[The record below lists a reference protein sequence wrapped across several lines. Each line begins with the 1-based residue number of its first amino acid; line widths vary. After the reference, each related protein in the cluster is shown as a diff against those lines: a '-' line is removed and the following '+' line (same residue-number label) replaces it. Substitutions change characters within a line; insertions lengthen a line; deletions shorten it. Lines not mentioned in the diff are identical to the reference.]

1 MSDINLEHIIE
12 DYEKTLAFPENK
24 PKTLFFL
31 CPVGLAGAGKT
42 TVMKKLCERLS
53 LLRISNDEIREAIK
67 DPKYFELAN
76 KISQEV
82 GIKYAKLGYS
92 IGADGNSTSIWNNES
107 FNKLLDSLHAK
118 AIWIHINP
126 PESFIVN
133 KFKNLVY
140 KDTGIYKDP
149 EHALSELERS
159 KQNVKTEGI
168 PFTYTFDTSKD
179 DLDKQIENSIVIIQ
193 EELNK

>member
-1 MSDINLEHIIE
+1 MSDINLEQIVQ
-12 DYEKTLAFPENK
+12 DYEKTLVFPENK

-53 LLRISNDEIREAIK
+53 LLRISNDEIREIIK
-67 DPKYFELAN
+67 DANHFDVVTKVTGELGA
-76 KISQEV
+76 
-82 GIKYAKLGYS
+82 KYAKLGYS
-92 IGADGNSTSIWNNES
+92 IGVDSNTSSLWNNES
-107 FNKLLDSLHAK
+107 FGKLVESLGAK
-118 AIWIHINP
+118 VIWIHINP

-149 EHALSELERS
+149 EHALKELERS

-168 PFTYTFDTSKD
+168 PFTYTFDTSRE
-179 DLDKQIENSIVIIQ
+179 DLDKQIENSIAIIQ
-193 EELNK
+193 EELDK

>member
-1 MSDINLEHIIE
+1 MSDINLQQIIE
-12 DYEKTLAFPENK
+12 DYEKTLVFPENK

-53 LLRISNDEIREAIK
+53 LLRISNDEIREIIK
-67 DPKYFELAN
+67 DPEHFDVATQVTGEL
-76 KISQEV
+76 
-82 GIKYAKLGYS
+82 GRKYAKLGYS
-92 IGADGNSTSIWNNES
+92 IGVDSNVSSLWNNVPFIKLVES
-107 FNKLLDSLHAK
+107 LGAK
-118 AIWIHINP
+118 VIWIHINP

-149 EHALSELERS
+149 EHALKELERS

-168 PFTYTFDTSKD
+168 PFTCVFDTSSD
-179 DLDKQIENSIVIIQ
+179 DLDKQIENSVAVIQ